1 MKVFISW
8 SGERSKQMAAALKE
22 WLPTA
27 IQYLEPWMSDTDIHA
42 GDRWAD
48 KMATELKESNV
59 GIVCV
64 TGENLTSEWL
74 HFEAGALSKL
84 MQNTRVITVLLDLD
98 VQAVSGPLT
107 LFQMKKLDKGGVLDI
122 AISLNKFAEH
132 KLDEATLNN
141 AVNGMWTSLEQK
153 IKAIPAADKTT
164 KQVRSQGEVLED
176 LVMDVRSLR
185 NQIEELND
193 EPDELRHPRDPMMR
207 AFRHPMLMRDLVGI
221 GNDNSPNNALLA
233 LLMLAGFARKEM
245 PWLSELLIEFYREFK
260 VAQDSGER
268 IELVMRL
275 KTLLRDLQEH
285 PLFRRISLYS
295 KMTFV
300 TMNESL
306 WMLDEIFDRLLNP
319 EITTCEG
326 GVVTSEESPDEEI

>member
-98 VQAVSGPLT
+98 EQAVSGPLT

-164 KQVRSQGEVLED
+164 IIV
-176 LVMDVRSLR
+176 
-185 NQIEELND
+185 
-193 EPDELRHPRDPMMR
+193 
-207 AFRHPMLMRDLVGI
+207 I
-221 GNDNSPNNALLA
+221 GKYFINWPTIP
-233 LLMLAGFARKEM
+233 GQTKRGK
-245 PWLSELLIEFYREFK
+245 
-260 VAQDSGER
+260 
-268 IELVMRL
+268 
-275 KTLLRDLQEH
+275 KT
-285 PLFRRISLYS
+285 I
-295 KMTFV
+295 K
-300 TMNESL
+300 
-306 WMLDEIFDRLLNP
+306 
-319 EITTCEG
+319 
-326 GVVTSEESPDEEI
+326 VVTVEAIIGQDILTAPSK

>member
-268 IELVMRL
+268 IELV
-275 KTLLRDLQEH
+275 TLLNCKAACDKLGLMIGCHDPRWLA
-285 PLFRRISLYS
+285 
-295 KMTFV
+295 
-300 TMNESL
+300 
-306 WMLDEIFDRLLNP
+306 
-319 EITTCEG
+319 G
-326 GVVTSEESPDEEI
+326 

>member
-141 AVNGMWTSLEQK
+141 AVKDTNPRMVTLGPDQLK
-153 IKAIPAADKTT
+153 F
-164 KQVRSQGEVLED
+164 
-176 LVMDVRSLR
+176 
-185 NQIEELND
+185 NIEK
-193 EPDELRHPRDPMMR
+193 RQHS
-207 AFRHPMLMRDLVGI
+207 V
-221 GNDNSPNNALLA
+221 
-233 LLMLAGFARKEM
+233 K
-245 PWLSELLIEFYREFK
+245 
-260 VAQDSGER
+260 
-268 IELVMRL
+268 
-275 KTLLRDLQEH
+275 LLRPFLKK
-285 PLFRRISLYS
+285 R
-295 KMTFV
+295 
-300 TMNESL
+300 
-306 WMLDEIFDRLLNP
+306 
-319 EITTCEG
+319 
-326 GVVTSEESPDEEI
+326 

>member
-245 PWLSELLIEFYREFK
+245 PWLSELVDRVLPRIQGCSRQWGAHRTCHASK
-260 VAQDSGER
+260 DSFARSTRAPAISE
-268 IELVMRL
+268 
-275 KTLLRDLQEH
+275 DLT
-285 PLFRRISLYS
+285 YS

-319 EITTCEG
+319 EITTREG
-326 GVVTSEESPDEEI
+326 EVVTSEESPDEEI

>member
-268 IELVMRL
+268 IELV
-275 KTLLRDLQEH
+275 TLLNCKAACDKLGLMIGCHDPR
-285 PLFRRISLYS
+285 
-295 KMTFV
+295 
-300 TMNESL
+300 
-306 WMLDEIFDRLLNP
+306 
-319 EITTCEG
+319 
-326 GVVTSEESPDEEI
+326 

>member
-1 MKVFISW
+1 MKVFVSW

-107 LFQMKKLDKGGVLDI
+107 LFQMKKLDKGGV
-122 AISLNKFAEH
+122 
-132 KLDEATLNN
+132 
-141 AVNGMWTSLEQK
+141 
-153 IKAIPAADKTT
+153 
-164 KQVRSQGEVLED
+164 
-176 LVMDVRSLR
+176 
-185 NQIEELND
+185 
-193 EPDELRHPRDPMMR
+193 
-207 AFRHPMLMRDLVGI
+207 
-221 GNDNSPNNALLA
+221 
-233 LLMLAGFARKEM
+233 
-245 PWLSELLIEFYREFK
+245 
-260 VAQDSGER
+260 
-268 IELVMRL
+268 
-275 KTLLRDLQEH
+275 
-285 PLFRRISLYS
+285 
-295 KMTFV
+295 
-300 TMNESL
+300 
-306 WMLDEIFDRLLNP
+306 
-319 EITTCEG
+319 
-326 GVVTSEESPDEEI
+326 

>member
-176 LVMDVRSLR
+176 LVMDVPL
-185 NQIEELND
+185 I
-193 EPDELRHPRDPMMR
+193 
-207 AFRHPMLMRDLVGI
+207 I
-221 GNDNSPNNALLA
+221 
-233 LLMLAGFARKEM
+233 
-245 PWLSELLIEFYREFK
+245 LLIYGNF
-260 VAQDSGER
+260 
-268 IELVMRL
+268 
-275 KTLLRDLQEH
+275 
-285 PLFRRISLYS
+285 
-295 KMTFV
+295 
-300 TMNESL
+300 
-306 WMLDEIFDRLLNP
+306 LN
-319 EITTCEG
+319 
-326 GVVTSEESPDEEI
+326 